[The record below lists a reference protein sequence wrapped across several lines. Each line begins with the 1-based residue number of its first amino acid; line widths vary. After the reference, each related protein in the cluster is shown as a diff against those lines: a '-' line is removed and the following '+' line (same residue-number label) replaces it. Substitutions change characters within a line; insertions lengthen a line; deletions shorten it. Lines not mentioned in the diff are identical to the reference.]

1 MKLTNDEAVKKWM
14 RGLPL
19 MKKELEMKIAFYTDL
34 AREVRKLGE
43 AGEKRLTAYM
53 AQIERLQ
60 DQIKGL
66 ARDMERLLDQLDP
79 DERMILTA
87 RYVRRLLWDA
97 MEFHVYFSRRQAI
110 RIHNRAVKKL
120 VGAQVGGGEDAPGA

>member
-19 MKKELEMKIAFYTDL
+19 MKKELEMKIAFYMDL

-53 AQIERLQ
+53 AQI
-60 DQIKGL
+60 
-66 ARDMERLLDQLDP
+66 
-79 DERMILTA
+79 
-87 RYVRRLLWDA
+87 
-97 MEFHVYFSRRQAI
+97 
-110 RIHNRAVKKL
+110 
-120 VGAQVGGGEDAPGA
+120 

>member
-19 MKKELEMKIAFYTDL
+19 MKKELEMKIAFYMDL

-53 AQIERLQ
+53 AQIEQLQ
-60 DQIKGL
+60 DRIKGL
-66 ARDMERLLDQLDP
+66 ARDMERLLGP
-79 DERMILTA
+79 A
-87 RYVRRLLWDA
+87 
-97 MEFHVYFSRRQAI
+97 
-110 RIHNRAVKKL
+110 
-120 VGAQVGGGEDAPGA
+120 